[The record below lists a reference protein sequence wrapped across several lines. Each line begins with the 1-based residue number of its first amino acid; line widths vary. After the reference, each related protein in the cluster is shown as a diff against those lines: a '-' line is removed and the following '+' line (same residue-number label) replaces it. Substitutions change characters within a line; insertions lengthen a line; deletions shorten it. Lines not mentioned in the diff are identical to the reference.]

1 MSNAWRFDLDKVVRI
16 LRPKIQNDT
25 YDISNIQYAA
35 VMRNIRFTIWDGSRN
50 SPIRLHLSAN
60 GLEEFKSEE
69 EIAEH
74 LFNLYALEQL

>member
-1 MSNAWRFDLDKVVRI
+1 MSNAWRFDLEKIARI

-25 YDISNIQYAA
+25 YGISNIQYVA
-35 VMRNIRFTIWDGSRN
+35 VMRNIRFAIWDGSRK

-74 LFNLYALEQL
+74 LFNLYALEIL